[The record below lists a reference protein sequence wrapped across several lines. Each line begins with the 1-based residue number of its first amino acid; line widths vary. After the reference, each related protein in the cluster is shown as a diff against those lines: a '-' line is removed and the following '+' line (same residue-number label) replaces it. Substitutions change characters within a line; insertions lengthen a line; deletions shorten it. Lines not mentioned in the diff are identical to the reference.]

1 MQEILQFVKEY
12 WFLITFV
19 GGILISIYVFGKAMI
34 EATKCSLRND
44 ILTIYD
50 RCKDDKKITHYQLES
65 IQHSAEMYFELKG
78 NSFVK
83 SLMKKVEEFE
93 IVD

>member
-1 MQEILQFVKEY
+1 MQFLQFIKDY
-12 WFLITFV
+12 WFLITFL
-19 GGILISIYVFGKAMI
+19 GGILIAIFTFGKSMI

-65 IQHSAEMYFELKG
+65 IQHSAEIYFKLKG

-83 SLMKKVEEFE
+83 SLMKKVEAFE
-93 IVD
+93 VID

>member
-1 MQEILQFVKEY
+1 MQFLQFIKDY
-12 WFLITFV
+12 WFSITFL
-19 GGILISIYVFGKAMI
+19 GGILIAIFTFGKSMI

-65 IQHSAEMYFELKG
+65 IQHSAEIYFKLKG

-83 SLMKKVEEFE
+83 SLMKKVETFE
-93 IVD
+93 VID

>member
-1 MQEILQFVKEY
+1 MQILKFLKEY
-12 WFLITFV
+12 WFLITFLS
-19 GGILISIYVFGKAMI
+19 GTILSMIIFAKAMI

-65 IQHSAEMYFELKG
+65 IQHSADLYFKLRG

-83 SLMKKVEEFE
+83 SLMKKVEYFE
-93 IVD
+93 VID

>member
-1 MQEILQFVKEY
+1 MQILEFIKDY

-19 GGILISIYVFGKAMI
+19 FGIASSMFIFAKSMI

-50 RCKDDKKITHYQLES
+50 RCKENKKITHYQLES
-65 IQHSAEMYFELKG
+65 IQHSAEIYFKLRG

-83 SLMKKVEEFE
+83 SLMKKVEKFE
-93 IVD
+93 VID

>member
-1 MQEILQFVKEY
+1 MQEILQFIKEY
-12 WFLITFV
+12 WFLITFL

-65 IQHSAEMYFELKG
+65 IQHSAEMYFKLKG

>member
-1 MQEILQFVKEY
+1 MQFLQFIKDY
-12 WFLITFV
+12 WFLITFL
-19 GGILISIYVFGKAMI
+19 GGILIAIFTFGKSMI

-65 IQHSAEMYFELKG
+65 IQHSAEIYFKLKG

-83 SLMKKVEEFE
+83 SLMKKLETFE
-93 IVD
+93 VID

>member
-1 MQEILQFVKEY
+1 MQFLQFIKDY
-12 WFLITFV
+12 WFLITFL
-19 GGILISIYVFGKAMI
+19 GGILIAIFTFGKSMI

-65 IQHSAEMYFELKG
+65 IQHSAEIYFKLKG

-83 SLMKKVEEFE
+83 SLMKKVETFE
-93 IVD
+93 VVD